1 MAHSFKTNPG
11 RNAFGVFKESQN
23 AGDYIRNKT
32 ATTTFCNPNIC
43 VPSRTV
49 NTESNLLLLRRSNRL
64 TFYKDGY
71 DSFNKL
77 DLNMNLITKLD
88 LSEVPVIQSNIT
100 PFEVP
105 VDISANVV
113 PYTNYLI
120 DPSGLLFG
128 NTTCGLNNYL
138 DYVVY
143 NPPYTTENPS
153 NIDNL

>member
-1 MAHSFKTNPG
+1 MAQSFNSNSG
-11 RNAFGVFKESQN
+11 RSAFGVFTESQT
-23 AGDYIRNKT
+23 AGDYTRNKT
-32 ATTTFCNPNIC
+32 AKTTFCHPNIC

-77 DLNMNLITKLD
+77 NLNMNLITKVDLLD
-88 LSEVPVIQSNIT
+88 VPVIQSNNP

-105 VDISANVV
+105 VDISTNAI
-113 PYTNYLI
+113 PYIDYII

-138 DYVVY
+138 DFVVY
-143 NPPYTTENPS
+143 NPPYTTDSEAHIN
-153 NIDNL
+153 NM